1 MDEGA
6 GSSKSGGYGSPRGK
20 RTQRSPPSPSM
31 NPSGGAI
38 QKARQESPSPE
49 KSMAV
54 PGSPQVIVED
64 AALLPEPHLITAL
77 KNSTE
82 HLIMIGDPTQISF
95 GKTTFPNHLPGTTY
109 FERTIEKGYA
119 VKLNIQYRMHPDIAE
134 LVRDV
139 FFNDLV
145 DGDDVRN
152 ILPISGIGR
161 NLFCVTTTIEPIEV
175 ANRELLGL
183 CANNFAYYKIAYATK
198 ENVATLLFI
207 SKLVLYLFNHGY
219 TKNDIVIL
227 TSDDAHEDA
236 VERCMSIFTIYK
248 NVQVKSINHFA
259 GKECRLGIVCLLRNE
274 NEKEIGF
281 PEEEGILSSLL
292 TRAREGLIIVENLS
306 TMPEENQVWKRV
318 SSKLR
323 EMQAIATYFPA
334 RCEVHG
340 AEMKMVTYLDFEIF
354 INEGCKPGEVPLEG
368 HKMCGEDDENLKE
381 KKEMSPSNVK
391 ENSGKIDHQKDVQ
404 SDGAAG
410 DVPTHPA
417 NASGSAEAPQD
428 SASQNNVRPLRI
440 SKYASRKFS
449 LNELEGILALD
460 TFSAFLSIMS
470 DVLKFENTVLEDGK
484 SHEAIIMLI
493 LILGKLHKVPLR
505 HHLKELTNRIFGHN
519 ATFRNDIMIYD
530 VQSDG
535 AAGDALT
542 HPENASGSAEAPQDS
557 ASQNNVRPLRISK
570 YASRKFSLNELE
582 GILALDTFSA
592 FLSIMSDVL
601 KFENTV
607 LEDGKSHETI
617 IMLILILGKLHKVP
631 LRHHLK
637 ELTNR
642 IFGHNATFRNDIM
655 IYVKYAANLEE
666 HNEPNPL
673 PRADQVWASLET
685 FCRYAKR
692 FQESKNC
699 WISCTRGLCRILD
712 GKTHRTLVKM
722 RVKLT
727 KLLEKLENN
736 YFYKGT
742 LYASVQDM
750 KRKPEYVLP
759 KITNGKFEG
768 IGDFLEYHI
777 LHGRAFFL
785 GHLLD
790 GLQGYRELDEEQ
802 KNGVLLKDVNGSN
815 IFPCVRIF
823 PHYPPFMEMGKKLF
837 LMDLAPNKRTFGRLP
852 KDVREEVTEEKLRLG
867 NMVPLFLSTS
877 SEFNDIIVA
886 VVPHVPE
893 RAREQ
898 GFVIID
904 IVYMENV
911 KESIFNKDLF
921 LLTIPCKFVTKY
933 FTLEFLEK
941 ISSATFPMKEFFID
955 CEESTNI
962 AGNVDFTA
970 ELANDA
976 SLQLMD
982 QEQLKALEMGL
993 KKRLTIIHGPPGTG
1007 KTAVAVKIAECLLV
1021 DPSTRILLVSHKNW
1035 VLDRMT
1041 LKFSSL
1047 TDEIVRIGTFI
1058 HDPEIEKFTLSPI
1071 ETDLKYGRV
1080 KSNAYNQCVSAKK
1093 DFVDAMESF
1102 KVRGEEAAED
1112 VRETLRIH
1120 REAIDKFD
1128 QIYRMWMY
1136 FGCQDKRILAM
1147 TTTATAKYHDLV
1159 ELLCP
1164 TVAIQGVSI
1173 SSVRRYLQLLVWG
1186 SRASEAVVQDHPQ
1199 EPLVVLA

>member
-1 MDEGA
+1 MD
-6 GSSKSGGYGSPRGK
+6 
-20 RTQRSPPSPSM
+20 
-31 NPSGGAI
+31 
-38 QKARQESPSPE
+38 
-49 KSMAV
+49 
-54 PGSPQVIVED
+54 
-64 AALLPEPHLITAL
+64 
-77 KNSTE
+77 
-82 HLIMIGDPTQISF
+82 
-95 GKTTFPNHLPGTTY
+95 
-109 FERTIEKGYA
+109 TIE
-119 VKLNIQYRMHPDIAE
+119 
-134 LVRDV
+134 
-139 FFNDLV
+139 
-145 DGDDVRN
+145 
-152 ILPISGIGR
+152 
-161 NLFCVTTTIEPIEV
+161 
-175 ANRELLGL
+175 
-183 CANNFAYYKIAYATK
+183 
-198 ENVATLLFI
+198 
-207 SKLVLYLFNHGY
+207 
-219 TKNDIVIL
+219 
-227 TSDDAHEDA
+227 
-236 VERCMSIFTIYK
+236 
-248 NVQVKSINHFA
+248 
-259 GKECRLGIVCLLRNE
+259 
-274 NEKEIGF
+274 
-281 PEEEGILSSLL
+281 
-292 TRAREGLIIVENLS
+292 
-306 TMPEENQVWKRV
+306 
-318 SSKLR
+318 
-323 EMQAIATYFPA
+323 
-334 RCEVHG
+334 
-340 AEMKMVTYLDFEIF
+340 
-354 INEGCKPGEVPLEG
+354 PGEVPLEG

-417 NASGSAEAPQD
+417 
-428 SASQNNVRPLRI
+428 
-440 SKYASRKFS
+440 
-449 LNELEGILALD
+449 
-460 TFSAFLSIMS
+460 
-470 DVLKFENTVLEDGK
+470 
-484 SHEAIIMLI
+484 
-493 LILGKLHKVPLR
+493 
-505 HHLKELTNRIFGHN
+505 
-519 ATFRNDIMIYD
+519 
-530 VQSDG
+530 
-535 AAGDALT
+535 
-542 HPENASGSAEAPQDS
+542 NASGSAEAPQDS

-759 KITNGKFEG
+759 KIKNGKFEG

-1164 TVAIQGVSI
+1164 TVVIFDEVSE
-1173 SSVRRYLQLLVWG
+1173 V
-1186 SRASEAVVQDHPQ
+1186 SEARIVNSLTEDVQQLILIGDINLQEEHWRECNLEMGAECTKLNLFARMIDNGLNNVRLSMQYRMHPEIADLVRGTLYDDYHDAEVVKSYEPIRGVQQRIFCVTHENLSALPDEEIAFLRKKFPPKDPNGDSLQSKEDFYQNLFCLGLASYLRQQNYQPNEIVLLTMEDENADAMLSLLDHF
-1199 EPLVVLA
+1199 PLLRDVEVSTKVGFQCSEARIVIFFAGHVKLFNEYVCVCMTRAKEGLYIVNRLKDSEEEEKKNDPAAKEFRAWNEIMEKLKAKGATGSGIPLKCEKHNEEMIASGIEDFLKLNEEGCPKGAAVPKTNPCFDDVQNAD